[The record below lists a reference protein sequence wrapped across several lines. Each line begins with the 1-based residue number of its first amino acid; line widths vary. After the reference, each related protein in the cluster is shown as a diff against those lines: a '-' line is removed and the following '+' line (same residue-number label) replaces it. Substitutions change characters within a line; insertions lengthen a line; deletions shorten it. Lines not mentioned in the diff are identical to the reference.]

1 MASEAILYFVFSLIY
16 LPFIFIFPSFTF
28 IICLEFHHM
37 RVEVP

>member
-1 MASEAILYFVFSLIY
+1 MASEAILYFLFS
-16 LPFIFIFPSFTF
+16 FIFRSFTF